1 MKFLSKR
8 VGDYTSFHSDLD
20 PQKHGRSSGG
30 VSLFIHK
37 SLATHVQFYESHS
50 SRILSMDLY
59 FKGNIKLRIFV
70 VYIPPTNDMVLRNE
84 VIDHLIS
91 LVSLATTQNFY
102 HAICGDFNM
111 NLDKYYPIYTQQPQA
126 ASQRVHRL
134 FHHLLSHGY
143 EDYTPLN
150 LAPNLGTYQHLDTVT
165 RIDFVWSCPLLCR
178 YMLTASIFDAHDMH
192 ISDHNPIITYFDAS
206 LLSDAIKPARARQ
219 LGRDTRRVFKFDS
232 VSTEQ
237 WTAFADE
244 LDNLCSIDS
253 TTFGAW
259 PLNQKCEY
267 IHSRIIKA
275 AKSKLPSVTVGNTY
289 TPKKPKDLESLIQS
303 YRFLSKVAKT
313 IRLLH
318 KTPTLYSSRYESK
331 WTTFLIRLNNIYL
344 AYNNI
349 FTTPASFPSFLYEG
363 RNDDFASLLKSLEN
377 MTLLLQGFLL
387 LKEREFQTSSI
398 QAKIDTQSL
407 WIILQRPTL
416 LTSSDAIDKKVV
428 DHFQNFVPIT
438 SSPPSSIRDL
448 PDRWSN
454 AYEPLVDVNPSIFG
468 SLMDPPT
475 LEEWSSTIS
484 SMPNDK
490 APGPSMISYEMLKH
504 LGPHASSLL
513 LSLVGTCLSDAN
525 IPDLWRHAT
534 VFPIPK
540 PHEWKSPLLASYS
553 ILQGGNF
560 AGLPRGSCRDPI
572 ITLESII
579 HDSVVTKHPLW
590 ILSQDISKAF
600 DSVDLTMLKFAL
612 QRLRLPHNAIQFL
625 LSLFMARSNH
635 VITAHGPTP
644 SYRVRIGIDQGE
656 VISPLLWVIYIDP
669 LLTVL
674 KNERIDPYTLIS
686 PSIPT
691 TLSSATNAIS
701 TTQDL
706 APIVFNLTPSSLN
719 ATATIIVTP
728 IPMSSSFR
736 FLGVWFNIN
745 GSRNFIRKQLKQ
757 ECNSFSAILRP
768 AKLTSQQVVYLHN
781 TVLIPKLEYRMQV
794 THLSKAECSTAA
806 ASVRTLVKYKAKLSR
821 STPDAILYL
830 SQALGLINLFSH
842 QQQSHFTNLFLL
854 ANSSSFFMKSLFLYR
869 LRFIQFFFLI
879 PISPLMVLDWA
890 YWSSLTLFK
899 QDYIASTIASL
910 VSTPFRLS
918 RTNLSSVP
926 DLAYP
931 NGHTPLYQC
940 LSIKIFKSSLHRLR
954 KRGFFYL
961 SQLLTPQGT
970 HLLSW
975 SVIYANSTQKLGHAR
990 VTKWYQ
996 DLLFTV
1002 TDPSQ
1007 PGLLLEQFVSTQP
1020 VQSVTKNLTPCIPLV
1035 GSKKRWIVTLD
1046 NDCFP
1051 LFGKQLSF
1059 QPTRSTCIVVHWISD
1074 CSSRP
1079 GDLITLKPYPG
1090 CDFNMYKS
1098 SYKKKPVSIG
1108 SVSCACSVPLPESLI
1123 LPTNKTSIT
1132 ANTSQIVAT
1141 VSWAEIV
1148 DFVTNFIRCHSGR
1161 LVASTI
1167 PSPAPLMDN
1176 TARPVTMDLIT
1187 AADVAASS
1195 PVVITEDSCYTFYTD
1210 GSLINLGTDE
1220 VSMGWGWVQIVQ
1232 DSGFLNS
1239 IAAYKHGVIYD
1250 WPSSSRAEAAA
1261 VYAALSASPA
1271 NSTIKIYTDSQT
1283 AIDDLKHCSSSTY
1296 SNSRLY
1302 YKTTN
1307 FELWAI
1313 IQKLI
1318 VDKNLTVLPFKVK
1331 AHSNFYWNDFADSL
1345 ANTAHAAEDSILIS
1359 RLDLA
1364 AAHDF
1369 ILEYDGIVCES
1380 NPRQLFKQYHQM
1392 LYMKDLLELS
1402 RFRFLSML
1410 SDSSSYV
1417 VNWALTW
1424 HTLLFQ
1430 PKHDDSFTQANA
1442 SLHYAMK
1449 FQLFLEE
1456 LPTLESLKR
1465 LRPDLYIDIL
1475 TCRSCEDQLEDFMHL
1490 FMCKKRRVK
1499 LQQLLNSYLRHLT
1512 TKITEAGDN
1521 AHCDFSAQID
1531 RIISLPCWSFS
1542 SSNWSSYSL
1551 VRGCLPS
1558 AFLDVFME
1566 LDIPRLSAMNVI
1578 AAIHNNFIN
1587 KFRKWIWNPRSYD
1600 KGNWEHAMNIT
1611 SKLKNSPK
1619 PKGLPKS
1626 LYLPYS
1632 SLPPPTHVFSRDSET
1647 DWLKNSMQYGLTWFD
1662 HISGFMGRLTVLLN
1676 NSFCR
1681 MECRF

>member
-8 VGDYTSFHSDLD
+8 VSGYTSFHSDLD

-50 SRILSMDLY
+50 SRILSVDLY

-91 LVSLATTQNFY
+91 LISLATTQGFY

-150 LAPNLGTYQHLDTVT
+150 LAPNLGTYRHLDTIT

-178 YMLTASIFDAHDMH
+178 YMLTAAIFDAHDMH

-237 WTAFADE
+237 WTMFADK
-244 LDNLCSIDS
+244 LDNLCSIGS
-253 TTFGAW
+253 TAFGAW

-275 AKSKLPSVTVGNTY
+275 AKSKL
-289 TPKKPKDLESLIQS
+289 LRLLSLI
-303 YRFLSKVAKT
+303 R
-313 IRLLH
+313 
-318 KTPTLYSSRYESK
+318 
-331 WTTFLIRLNNIYL
+331 IYL
-344 AYNNI
+344 LLP
-349 FTTPASFPSFLYEG
+349 TSLPSFLYEE

-377 MTLLLQGFLL
+377 MTLLLRDSALSRTRRRIVLDRVFVDHP
-387 LKEREFQTSSI
+387 T
-398 QAKIDTQSL
+398 
-407 WIILQRPTL
+407 RPTL
-416 LTSSDAIDKKVV
+416 LTSPDAIDKEVI

-438 SSPPSSIRDL
+438 SSPPSSICDL

-454 AYEPLVDVNPSIFG
+454 VYKPLVDVNSNIFG

-513 LSLVGTCLSDAN
+513 LDLVGTCLSDAN
-525 IPDLWRHAT
+525 IPDLWRQAT

-540 PHEWKSPLLASYS
+540 PHEWKCQLKNTRPITLLEVIRKALVKLFYNRLAPLLASHNV
-553 ILQGGNF
+553 LQGGNF
-560 AGLPRGSCRDPI
+560 AGLPGRSCRDPI

-600 DSVDLTMLKFAL
+600 DSVDLSMLKFAL
-612 QRLRLPHNAIQFL
+612 QRLRLPNNAIQFI
-625 LSLFMARSNH
+625 LSLFMARSNR

-674 KNERIDPYTLIS
+674 KNEKMDPYSLVS
-686 PSIPT
+686 PSILT
-691 TLSSATNAIS
+691 ALSSGSSSFEDLHINNLVFMDDSTLVSSSKAGMEHMLSITEEFYWLNNTSANHNKYVLATNAIS
-701 TTQDL
+701 VTQDL
-706 APIVFNLTPSSLN
+706 SPIVFNLTPSLLN
-719 ATATIIVTP
+719 TTATITVTP

-745 GSRNFIRKQLKQ
+745 GSRSFIRKQLKQ

-781 TVLIPKLEYRMQV
+781 TVLVPKLEYRMQV
-794 THLSKAECSTAA
+794 THLSKAECSTATS
-806 ASVRTLVKYKAKLSR
+806 SVRTLVKHKAKLSC

-830 SQALGLINLFSH
+830 FQALGLINLFSH

-869 LRFIQFFFLI
+869 LRFIQFYFLI

-890 YWSSLTLFK
+890 YWSSLIIFK

-918 RTNLSSVP
+918 RTNLSSIP
-926 DLAYP
+926 DLAFP
-931 NGHTPLYQC
+931 NGHTLLYQC

-970 HLLSW
+970 HLASW
-975 SVIYANSTQKLGHAR
+975 SVIYSNSPQKLGYGL

-996 DLLFTV
+996 DLSANI
-1002 TDPSQ
+1002 TDP
-1007 PGLLLEQFVSTQP
+1007 TQP
-1020 VQSVTKNLTPCIPLV
+1020 ELTPCIPLV
-1035 GSKKRWIVTLD
+1035 GSKKHWIVTLD
-1046 NDCFP
+1046 NDCSP

-1059 QPTRSTCIVVHWISD
+1059 QPSRSTCTVAHWVSD

-1079 GDLITLKPYPG
+1079 GDLITLKPCPG

-1098 SYKKKPVSIG
+1098 SYTKKPASLG
-1108 SVSCACSVPLPESLI
+1108 SVSCACSVSLLESLI
-1123 LPTNKTSIT
+1123 LPTKKTSIT

-1148 DFVTNFIRCHSGR
+1148 DFVTNFVRCHSKC
-1161 LVASTI
+1161 LMSSTTS
-1167 PSPAPLMDN
+1167 SPAPLVDN
-1176 TARPVTMDLIT
+1176 IDRPAATALFT
-1187 AADVAASS
+1187 AADIAASS

-1210 GSLINLGTDE
+1210 DSLINLGTKE

-1239 IAAYKHGVIYD
+1239 IAAYKHGVIHD

-1261 VYAALSASPA
+1261 IYAALSASPA
-1271 NSTIKIYTDSQT
+1271 NSVVKIYTDSQT
-1283 AIDDLKHCSSSTY
+1283 AIDDLKRCSSSIY
-1296 SNSRLY
+1296 SNSHLY

-1318 VDKNLTVLPFKVK
+1318 NDKNLSVSPFKVK
-1331 AHSNFYWNDFADSL
+1331 VHSNFYWNDFADSL
-1345 ANTAHAAEDSILIS
+1345 ANTAHTADDSVLIS

-1364 AAHDF
+1364 AIHDF
-1369 ILEYDGIVCES
+1369 VLSYDNV
-1380 NPRQLFKQYHQM
+1380 
-1392 LYMKDLLELS
+1392 LS
-1402 RFRFLSML
+1402 RFRFLSLL
-1410 SDSSSYV
+1410 SDSSAYV
-1417 VNWALTW
+1417 VDWALTW
-1424 HTLLFQ
+1424 HSLLFQ
-1430 PKHDDSFTQANA
+1430 PKYDDSFTQANA
-1442 SLHYAMK
+1442 SLHYTMK

-1499 LQQLLNSYLRHLT
+1499 LQQILNSYLRHLT
-1512 TKITEAGDN
+1512 SKITEAGIKADR
-1521 AHCDFSAQID
+1521 DFSAQID
-1531 RIISLPCWSFS
+1531 RVISLPCWSFS

-1600 KGNWEHAMNIT
+1600 KGKWEHAMNIT
-1611 SKLKNSPK
+1611 SKLKNSPR

-1632 SLPPPTHVFSRDSET
+1632 SLPPPTYVFSRDSGT
-1647 DWLKNSMQYGLTWFD
+1647 DWLKNSMQYGLSWFD

>member
-1 MKFLSKR
+1 
-8 VGDYTSFHSDLD
+8 
-20 PQKHGRSSGG
+20 
-30 VSLFIHK
+30 
-37 SLATHVQFYESHS
+37 
-50 SRILSMDLY
+50 
-59 FKGNIKLRIFV
+59 
-70 VYIPPTNDMVLRNE
+70 
-84 VIDHLIS
+84 
-91 LVSLATTQNFY
+91 
-102 HAICGDFNM
+102 
-111 NLDKYYPIYTQQPQA
+111 
-126 ASQRVHRL
+126 
-134 FHHLLSHGY
+134 
-143 EDYTPLN
+143 
-150 LAPNLGTYQHLDTVT
+150 
-165 RIDFVWSCPLLCR
+165 
-178 YMLTASIFDAHDMH
+178 
-192 ISDHNPIITYFDAS
+192 
-206 LLSDAIKPARARQ
+206 
-219 LGRDTRRVFKFDS
+219 
-232 VSTEQ
+232 
-237 WTAFADE
+237 
-244 LDNLCSIDS
+244 
-253 TTFGAW
+253 
-259 PLNQKCEY
+259 
-267 IHSRIIKA
+267 
-275 AKSKLPSVTVGNTY
+275 
-289 TPKKPKDLESLIQS
+289 
-303 YRFLSKVAKT
+303 
-313 IRLLH
+313 
-318 KTPTLYSSRYESK
+318 
-331 WTTFLIRLNNIYL
+331 
-344 AYNNI
+344 
-349 FTTPASFPSFLYEG
+349 
-363 RNDDFASLLKSLEN
+363 
-377 MTLLLQGFLL
+377 
-387 LKEREFQTSSI
+387 
-398 QAKIDTQSL
+398 
-407 WIILQRPTL
+407 
-416 LTSSDAIDKKVV
+416 
-428 DHFQNFVPIT
+428 
-438 SSPPSSIRDL
+438 
-448 PDRWSN
+448 
-454 AYEPLVDVNPSIFG
+454 
-468 SLMDPPT
+468 
-475 LEEWSSTIS
+475 
-484 SMPNDK
+484 
-490 APGPSMISYEMLKH
+490 MLKH
-504 LGPHASSLL
+504 LGPHACSLL
-513 LSLVGTCLSDAN
+513 LNLVGTCLSVAN

-540 PHEWKSPLLASYS
+540 PHEWKCQLKNTRPITLLEVIRKALVKLFYNRLALILASYS
-553 ILQGGNF
+553 VLQGGNF
-560 AGLPRGSCRDPI
+560 ARLPGGSCCDPI

-579 HDSVVTKHPLW
+579 HDSVVTKSPLW

-600 DSVDLTMLKFAL
+600 DSVNLTMLKFAL
-612 QRLRLPHNAIQFL
+612 QRLQLPNNAIQFL
-625 LSLFMARSNH
+625 LSLFMARSNR
-635 VITAHGPTP
+635 VITAHRPTP

-674 KNERIDPYTLIS
+674 KNEKKDPYSLIS

-691 TLSSATNAIS
+691 TLSSGLSSFEDIRINNLVFMDDSTLVSSSKEGMEHMLSITEEFYRINNTSANHNKYVLATNAIS
-701 TTQDL
+701 ATQDL
-706 APIVFNLTPSSLN
+706 SPIVFNLTPSLLN
-719 ATATIIVTP
+719 TTATITVTP
-728 IPMSSSFR
+728 IPMSLSFR

-745 GSRNFIRKQLKQ
+745 GSQNFIRKQLKQ
-757 ECNSFSAILRP
+757 ECNFFSAILRP

-806 ASVRTLVKYKAKLSR
+806 SSVRTLVKHKAKLSR

-869 LRFIQFFFLI
+869 LRFIQFYFLI

-890 YWSSLTLFK
+890 YWSSLTIFK

-931 NGHTPLYQC
+931 NGQTPLYQC
-940 LSIKIFKSSLHRLR
+940 LSVKIFKSSLHRLR

-970 HLLSW
+970 HLASW
-975 SVIYANSTQKLGHAR
+975 SVIYSNSTQKLGHAR
-990 VTKWYQ
+990 VTKLYQ
-996 DLLFTV
+996 DLLSTV
-1002 TDPSQ
+1002 TDPNQ
-1007 PGLLLEQFVSTQP
+1007 PGLLLDQFVLTQP
-1020 VQSVTKNLTPCIPLV
+1020 VQSVAKDLTPCIPLV
-1035 GSKKRWIVTLD
+1035 GSKKHWIITLD
-1046 NDCFP
+1046 NDCSP

-1059 QPTRSTCIVVHWISD
+1059 QPSRSTCIIAHWISD

-1079 GDLITLKPYPG
+1079 GDLITLKPCPG

-1108 SVSCACSVPLPESLI
+1108 S
-1123 LPTNKTSIT
+1123 TSIT
-1132 ANTSQIVAT
+1132 ANTLQIVAT

-1148 DFVTNFIRCHSGR
+1148 DFVTNFIRCHSER
-1161 LVASTI
+1161 SVSSTI
-1167 PSPAPLMDN
+1167 SSPAPLMDDIVRLA
-1176 TARPVTMDLIT
+1176 TTDLFT
-1187 AADVAASS
+1187 AADIAASS
-1195 PVVITEDSCYTFYTD
+1195 PV
-1210 GSLINLGTDE
+1210 
-1220 VSMGWGWVQIVQ
+1220 

-1239 IAAYKHGVIYD
+1239 IAAYKHGVIHD

-1261 VYAALSASPA
+1261 IYAALSASPA
-1271 NSTIKIYTDSQT
+1271 NSVIKIYTNSQT
-1283 AIDDLKHCSSSTY
+1283 AINDLKRCSSFTY
-1296 SNSRLY
+1296 TNSRLY

-1313 IQKLI
+1313 IQQLI
-1318 VDKNLTVLPFKVK
+1318 IDKNLSVSPFKVK

-1345 ANTAHAAEDSILIS
+1345 ANTAHTADDSVLIS

-1364 AAHDF
+1364 AVHDF
-1369 ILEYDGIVCES
+1369 VLEYDNVVCEA

-1402 RFRFLSML
+1402 RFRFLSL
-1410 SDSSSYV
+1410 LTDLSSYII
-1417 VNWALTW
+1417 NWALTW

-1430 PKHDDSFTQANA
+1430 PKYDNSFTQANA

-1499 LQQLLNSYLRHLT
+1499 LQQILNSYLRHLT
-1512 TKITEAGDN
+1512 SKITETGIKADR
-1521 AHCDFSAQID
+1521 DFSAQID

-1558 AFLDVFME
+1558 VFLEVFME

-1600 KGNWEHAMNIT
+1600 KGKWEHAMNIT
-1611 SKLKNSPK
+1611 SKLKNSLR

-1632 SLPPPTHVFSRDSET
+1632 SLPPPTHVFSRDSGT
-1647 DWLKNSMQYGLTWFD
+1647 NWLKNSMQYGLTWFD

>member
-1 MKFLSKR
+1 MMNNNIDYDTFVRNPPNPVDLDNIFNDPLSDTLFSNTSSNLPIPNSFNISSFNVNGLKTPGQGAFKFDQISSFFAQKHISFGGIVDTHLSPKQMKFLAKR
-8 VGDYTSFHSDLD
+8 VGEYTSFHSELD
-20 PQKHGRSSGG
+20 PKKHGRSSGG

-50 SRILSMDLY
+50 SRILSVDLY

-91 LVSLATTQNFY
+91 LISLATTQGFY

-111 NLDKYYPIYTQQPQA
+111 NLDKYYPIYTQQPQT

-143 EDYTPLN
+143 EDCTPFN
-150 LAPNLGTYQHLDTVT
+150 LAPSLGTYHHLDTVT

-178 YMLTASIFDAHDMH
+178 YMLTASIFNAYDMH

-232 VSTEQ
+232 VSIEQ
-237 WTAFADE
+237 WAAFADE
-244 LDNLCSIDS
+244 LDNLCSVDS
-253 TTFGAW
+253 TMFDAW

-275 AKSKLPSVTVGNTY
+275 AKSKLPSVTVGNTHA
-289 TPKKPKDLESLIQS
+289 PKKPKDLESLIQS

-318 KTPTLYSSRYESK
+318 KTPALYSSRYESK
-331 WTTFLIRLNNIYL
+331 WTTYLIRLNNICL

-349 FTTPASFPSFLYEG
+349 FTTPISLPSSLYEG

-377 MTLLLQGFLL
+377 MTLLLRGLLL

-398 QAKIDTQSL
+398 QAKIDARNDNFTNDVSAFIESAL
-407 WIILQRPTL
+407 SRTRRRIVLDRVFVDHPTRPTL
-416 LTSSDAIDKKVV
+416 LTSPDAIDKEVI

-438 SSPPSSIRDL
+438 STPPSSICDL
-448 PDRWSN
+448 PERWSN
-454 AYEPLVDVNPSIFG
+454 VYEPLADVNPNMFG

-504 LGPHASSLL
+504 LKPHVSLL
-513 LSLVGTCLSDAN
+513 LLNLV
-525 IPDLWRHAT
+525 
-534 VFPIPK
+534 
-540 PHEWKSPLLASYS
+540 ASHS
-553 ILQGGNF
+553 VLQGGNF
-560 AGLPRGSCRDPI
+560 AGLPGGSCRDPI

-612 QRLRLPHNAIQFL
+612 QRLRLPNNAIQFL
-625 LSLFMARSNH
+625 LSLFMARYNR

-644 SYRVRIGIDQGE
+644 SYRVRIE
-656 VISPLLWVIYIDP
+656 
-669 LLTVL
+669 
-674 KNERIDPYTLIS
+674 KKDPYSLTS
-686 PSIPT
+686 PSIPM
-691 TLSSATNAIS
+691 TLSSDLSSFEDIHINNLVFMDDSTLVSSSKEGMEHMLSITEEFYRLNNTSANHNKYVLATNAIS
-701 TTQDL
+701 ATQDL
-706 APIVFNLTPSSLN
+706 SPIVFNLTPSSLN

-736 FLGVWFNIN
+736 FLVVWFNIN
-745 GSRNFIRKQLKQ
+745 GSRSFVRKQLKQ

-794 THLSKAECSTAA
+794 THLSKAECSSAA
-806 ASVRTLVKYKAKLSR
+806 SSVRTLVKHKAKLSR

-842 QQQSHFTNLFLL
+842 QQQCHFTNLFLL
-854 ANSSSFFMKSLFLYR
+854 ANSSSLFMKFLFLYR
-869 LRFIQFFFLI
+869 LRFIQFYFLI
-879 PISPLMVLDWA
+879 PVSPLMVLDWT
-890 YWSSLTLFK
+890 YWSSLTIFK

-918 RTNLSSVP
+918 RTNLFSVP
-926 DLAYP
+926 NLAYP

-970 HLLSW
+970 HLASW
-975 SVIYANSTQKLGHAR
+975 SVIYSNSTQKLGHGL

-996 DLLFTV
+996 DLL
-1002 TDPSQ
+1002 PILPIQ
-1007 PGLLLEQFVSTQP
+1007 P
-1020 VQSVTKNLTPCIPLV
+1020 NL
-1035 GSKKRWIVTLD
+1035 GSKKHWIVTLD
-1046 NDCFP
+1046 DVCFP

-1059 QPTRSTCIVVHWISD
+1059 QPSRSTCTIAHWISD
-1074 CSSRP
+1074 CSSNP
-1079 GDLITLKPYPG
+1079 GDLITLKPCPG
-1090 CDFNMYKS
+1090 CELNMYKS
-1098 SYKKKPVSIG
+1098 SYTKKPASLG
-1108 SVSCACSVPLPESLI
+1108 SVSCACSVSLLESLI
-1123 LPTNKTSIT
+1123 LPTKKTSIT

-1148 DFVTNFIRCHSGR
+1148 DFVTNFVRCHSER
-1161 LVASTI
+1161 LMSSTTS
-1167 PSPAPLMDN
+1167 SPVPLVDN
-1176 TARPVTMDLIT
+1176 IDRPTATALFT
-1187 AADVAASS
+1187 AADIAASS

-1210 GSLINLGTDE
+1210 GSLINLGTKE

-1239 IAAYKHGVIYD
+1239 IAAYKHGVIHD

-1261 VYAALSASPA
+1261 IYAALSASPT
-1271 NSTIKIYTDSQT
+1271 NSVVKIYTDSQT
-1283 AIDDLKHCSSSTY
+1283 AIDDLKRCSSSIY

-1318 VDKNLTVLPFKVK
+1318 NDKNLSVSPFKVK

-1345 ANTAHAAEDSILIS
+1345 ANTAHTADDSVLIS

-1364 AAHDF
+1364 AVHDF
-1369 ILEYDGIVCES
+1369 VLSYDNVVCEV

-1392 LYMKDLLELS
+1392 LYMEELLTLS
-1402 RFRFLSML
+1402 RFRFLSLL
-1410 SDSSSYV
+1410 SDSSAYV

-1424 HTLLFQ
+1424 HSLLFQ

-1442 SLHYAMK
+1442 SLHYTMK
-1449 FQLFLEE
+1449 FQLFLKE

-1475 TCRSCEDQLEDFMHL
+1475 TCRSCENQLEDFMHL

-1499 LQQLLNSYLRHLT
+1499 LQQILNSYLRHLT
-1512 TKITEAGDN
+1512 SKITEAGIKADR
-1521 AHCDFSAQID
+1521 DFSAQTD

-1566 LDIPRLSAMNVI
+1566 LDIPCLSAMNVI

-1587 KFRKWIWNPRSYD
+1587 KF
-1600 KGNWEHAMNIT
+1600 
-1611 SKLKNSPK
+1611 
-1619 PKGLPKS
+1619 
-1626 LYLPYS
+1626 
-1632 SLPPPTHVFSRDSET
+1632 
-1647 DWLKNSMQYGLTWFD
+1647 
-1662 HISGFMGRLTVLLN
+1662 
-1676 NSFCR
+1676 
-1681 MECRF
+1681 

>member
-1 MKFLSKR
+1 MMNNNIDYDTFVRNPPNPVDLDNIFNDPLSDTLFSNTSSNLPIPNSFNISSFNVNGLKTPGQGAFKIDQISSFFAQKHISFGGIVDTHLSPKQMKFLSKR
-8 VGDYTSFHSDLD
+8 VGDYTSFHSELD
-20 PQKHGRSSGG
+20 PKKHGRSSGG

-50 SRILSMDLY
+50 SRILSVDLY

-70 VYIPPTNDMVLRNE
+70 VYIPPTNDMVLQNE

-91 LVSLATTQNFY
+91 LISLATTQGFY

-150 LAPNLGTYQHLDTVT
+150 LAPNLGTYRHLDTIT
-165 RIDFVWSCPLLCR
+165 RIDFVWSCPLFCR

-206 LLSDAIKPARARQ
+206 LLTDAIKPARARQ
-219 LGRDTRRVFKFDS
+219 LGRDIRRVFTFDS

-237 WTAFADE
+237 WTMFADE
-244 LDNLCSIDS
+244 LDNLCSVDS
-253 TTFGAW
+253 TMFDAW

-289 TPKKPKDLESLIQS
+289 TPKKPKDLEALIQS

-318 KTPTLYSSRYESK
+318 KTPALYSSRYESK
-331 WTTFLIRLNNIYL
+331 WTTYLIRLNNICL

-349 FTTPASFPSFLYEG
+349 FTTPISLPSFLYEG

-377 MTLLLQGFLL
+377 MTLLLRGLLL
-387 LKEREFQTSSI
+387 LKEREFQTFSI
-398 QAKIDTQSL
+398 QAKIDARNDNFTNDVSAFIESAL
-407 WIILQRPTL
+407 SRTRRRIVLDRVFVDHPTRPTL
-416 LTSSDAIDKKVV
+416 LTSPDAIDKEVI

-438 SSPPSSIRDL
+438 STPPSSICDL
-448 PDRWSN
+448 PERWSN
-454 AYEPLVDVNPSIFG
+454 VYEPLADVNPSMFG

-513 LSLVGTCLSDAN
+513 LNLVGTCFSDAN

-540 PHEWKSPLLASYS
+540 PHEWKCQLKNTRPITLLEVVRKTLVKLFYNRLAPLLASHS
-553 ILQGGNF
+553 VLQGGNF
-560 AGLPRGSCRDPI
+560 AGLPGGSCRDPI

-612 QRLRLPHNAIQFL
+612 QRLQLPNNAIQFL
-625 LSLFMARSNH
+625 LSLFMARYNR

-674 KNERIDPYTLIS
+674 KKEKKDPYSLTS

-691 TLSSATNAIS
+691 TLSSDLSSFEDIHINNLVFMDDSTLVSSSKEGMEHMLSITEEFYRLNNTSANHNKYVLATNAIS
-701 TTQDL
+701 ATQDL
-706 APIVFNLTPSSLN
+706 SPIVFNLTPSSLN
-719 ATATIIVTP
+719 ATATITVTP

-745 GSRNFIRKQLKQ
+745 GSRSFVRKQLKQ

-794 THLSKAECSTAA
+794 THLSKAECSTATS
-806 ASVRTLVKYKAKLSR
+806 SVRTLVKHKAKLSR
-821 STPDAILYL
+821 SILDVILYL

-842 QQQSHFTNLFLL
+842 QQQSYFTNLFLL
-854 ANSSSFFMKSLFLYR
+854 ANSSSFFIKFLFLYR
-869 LRFIQFFFLI
+869 LRFIQFYFLI
-879 PISPLMVLDWA
+879 PVSPLMVLDWT
-890 YWSSLTLFK
+890 YWSSLTIFK

-931 NGHTPLYQC
+931 NNHTPLYQC

-970 HLLSW
+970 YLASW
-975 SVIYANSTQKLGHAR
+975 SDLFANI
-990 VTKWYQ
+990 
-996 DLLFTV
+996 
-1002 TDPSQ
+1002 TDPTQ
-1007 PGLLLEQFVSTQP
+1007 PGLLLDQFVSSRP
-1020 VQSVTKNLTPCIPLV
+1020 VQSIAKDLTPCLPLK
-1035 GSKKRWIVTLD
+1035 GSKKHWIVTLD
-1046 NDCFP
+1046 DVCSP

-1059 QPTRSTCIVVHWISD
+1059 QPSRSTCTIAHWISD
-1074 CSSRP
+1074 CSSNP
-1079 GDLITLKPYPG
+1079 GDLITLKPCPG

-1098 SYKKKPVSIG
+1098 SYTKKPASFG
-1108 SVSCACSVPLPESLI
+1108 SVSCACSVSLLESLI
-1123 LPTNKTSIT
+1123 LPTKKTSIT

-1141 VSWAEIV
+1141 VS
-1148 DFVTNFIRCHSGR
+1148 
-1161 LVASTI
+1161 
-1167 PSPAPLMDN
+1167 
-1176 TARPVTMDLIT
+1176 
-1187 AADVAASS
+1187 
-1195 PVVITEDSCYTFYTD
+1195 
-1210 GSLINLGTDE
+1210 
-1220 VSMGWGWVQIVQ
+1220 
-1232 DSGFLNS
+1232 
-1239 IAAYKHGVIYD
+1239 
-1250 WPSSSRAEAAA
+1250 
-1261 VYAALSASPA
+1261 
-1271 NSTIKIYTDSQT
+1271 
-1283 AIDDLKHCSSSTY
+1283 
-1296 SNSRLY
+1296 
-1302 YKTTN
+1302 
-1307 FELWAI
+1307 
-1313 IQKLI
+1313 
-1318 VDKNLTVLPFKVK
+1318 
-1331 AHSNFYWNDFADSL
+1331 
-1345 ANTAHAAEDSILIS
+1345 
-1359 RLDLA
+1359 
-1364 AAHDF
+1364 
-1369 ILEYDGIVCES
+1369 
-1380 NPRQLFKQYHQM
+1380 
-1392 LYMKDLLELS
+1392 
-1402 RFRFLSML
+1402 
-1410 SDSSSYV
+1410 
-1417 VNWALTW
+1417 
-1424 HTLLFQ
+1424 
-1430 PKHDDSFTQANA
+1430 
-1442 SLHYAMK
+1442 
-1449 FQLFLEE
+1449 
-1456 LPTLESLKR
+1456 
-1465 LRPDLYIDIL
+1465 
-1475 TCRSCEDQLEDFMHL
+1475 
-1490 FMCKKRRVK
+1490 
-1499 LQQLLNSYLRHLT
+1499 
-1512 TKITEAGDN
+1512 
-1521 AHCDFSAQID
+1521 
-1531 RIISLPCWSFS
+1531 
-1542 SSNWSSYSL
+1542 
-1551 VRGCLPS
+1551 
-1558 AFLDVFME
+1558 
-1566 LDIPRLSAMNVI
+1566 
-1578 AAIHNNFIN
+1578 
-1587 KFRKWIWNPRSYD
+1587 
-1600 KGNWEHAMNIT
+1600 
-1611 SKLKNSPK
+1611 
-1619 PKGLPKS
+1619 
-1626 LYLPYS
+1626 
-1632 SLPPPTHVFSRDSET
+1632 
-1647 DWLKNSMQYGLTWFD
+1647 
-1662 HISGFMGRLTVLLN
+1662 
-1676 NSFCR
+1676 
-1681 MECRF
+1681 